1 MRRIATPDEIFDILD
16 NIKGK
21 KFATV
26 GYITS
31 ANIDMPKVKRKNHE
45 TNRMKSFDDYAELG
59 RQLGY
64 DDEIG
69 GILQLTSY
77 NIQLSNRQEMKDS
90 YAKYKNDA
98 NDIRA
103 KYGIPPIETKEKNYT
118 DTVHY
123 GVNGVS
129 VYGGENDEKTGHV
142 YHPVNLFGAN
152 SKKTYY
158 VLDKEGH
165 IDRECNES
173 ELVNLFKEKKNSISG
188 VKALRDMGAD
198 DERIEQYIK
207 DMASL
212 KMSYKNLEYSSI
224 LYVVATVKG
233 EKLIYINSNLKR
245 AVGQV
250 NVNPSEFI
258 EVVKDRY
265 KDDLAD
271 IANDS
276 QNLFEDINGNDVPDM
291 PFVTETEDLEKGIT
305 LMEEALKQY
314 REGKYSLASHS
325 RKAANKFFE
334 KIEKEMET
342 EEGAD
347 KYMYG
352 ESRNFGLI
360 YHVIEENAK
369 KMYES
374 ENGRKKLAKTLSFIK
389 SNNTL
394 LNEFKVYD
402 ALTRASNV
410 VNPATYVNEIL
421 SVMDR
426 NALKNTKGENSKL
439 IKEIRSNGFNE
450 NVTLDENDIELY
462 EAIQYVMENM
472 PTISNLKKFTS
483 AKSIISENVKN
494 TAKNITENVDMDKLT
509 DDRADKLTEK
519 YNAEMNEEE
528 KNLLKEIS
536 LSTEKAEKQFNEM
549 KEELLSIL
557 SQKLNECEISDKEGW
572 ENIYETV
579 NNKTFN
585 KRNIL
590 SDIAD
595 MAALMET
602 II

>member
-1 MRRIATPDEIFDILD
+1 M
-16 NIKGK
+16 NK
-21 KFATV
+21 
-26 GYITS
+26 
-31 ANIDMPKVKRKNHE
+31 
-45 TNRMKSFDDYAELG
+45 
-59 RQLGY
+59 
-64 DDEIG
+64 
-69 GILQLTSY
+69 
-77 NIQLSNRQEMKDS
+77 
-90 YAKYKNDA
+90 
-98 NDIRA
+98 
-103 KYGIPPIETKEKNYT
+103 
-118 DTVHY
+118 
-123 GVNGVS
+123 
-129 VYGGENDEKTGHV
+129 
-142 YHPVNLFGAN
+142 
-152 SKKTYY
+152 
-158 VLDKEGH
+158 
-165 IDRECNES
+165 
-173 ELVNLFKEKKNSISG
+173 
-188 VKALRDMGAD
+188 
-198 DERIEQYIK
+198 
-207 DMASL
+207 
-212 KMSYKNLEYSSI
+212 
-224 LYVVATVKG
+224 
-233 EKLIYINSNLKR
+233 
-245 AVGQV
+245 
-250 NVNPSEFI
+250 
-258 EVVKDRY
+258 
-265 KDDLAD
+265 
-271 IANDS
+271 
-276 QNLFEDINGNDVPDM
+276 EDIQDM
-291 PFVTETEDLEKGIT
+291 PFVTETDDLEKGIT

-410 VNPATYVNEIL
+410 VIPETYVNEIL

-426 NALKNTKGENSKL
+426 NVLKNTKDENSKL

-462 EAIQYVMENM
+462 EAIQYVMENV
-472 PTISNLKKFTS
+472 PTMSNLKKFTS
-483 AKSIISENVKN
+483 AKSLISENVKN
-494 TAKNITENVDMDKLT
+494 TAKNISENVNMDKLT
-509 DDRADKLTEK
+509 EDRADKLTEK
-519 YNAEMNEEE
+519 YNAEMNEDE

-549 KEELLSIL
+549 KDDLLSIL

-585 KRNIL
+585 KKNIL

-595 MAALMET
+595 MAALRET